1 MIFIVLCHFTGQT
14 DQKPAVEPS
23 SVYRKIV
30 HGSTIPYVRS
40 ELRFI
45 LQLPAME
52 GEVSV
57 LLVITVIIG
66 TVLMTSLLA
75 CYICVFRQ
83 LCCSNDMEL
92 DRSYSQRSSKRTYT
106 LRESTN
112 MAEITNIT
120 SQQTEIEK
128 V

>member
-1 MIFIVLCHFTGQT
+1 
-14 DQKPAVEPS
+14 
-23 SVYRKIV
+23 
-30 HGSTIPYVRS
+30 
-40 ELRFI
+40 
-45 LQLPAME
+45 ME

-83 LCCSNDMEL
+83 LCCSTDMDL

-106 LRESTN
+106 LRDSTN

>member
-1 MIFIVLCHFTGQT
+1 
-14 DQKPAVEPS
+14 
-23 SVYRKIV
+23 
-30 HGSTIPYVRS
+30 
-40 ELRFI
+40 
-45 LQLPAME
+45 ME

-66 TVLMTSLLA
+66 TILMTSLLA

-83 LCCSNDMEL
+83 LCCSRDVDL
-92 DRSYSQRSSKRTYT
+92 DRGYSTRGSKRT
-106 LRESTN
+106 LRDSTN
-112 MAEITNIT
+112 LAEITNIT

>member
-1 MIFIVLCHFTGQT
+1 
-14 DQKPAVEPS
+14 
-23 SVYRKIV
+23 
-30 HGSTIPYVRS
+30 
-40 ELRFI
+40 
-45 LQLPAME
+45 ME
-52 GEVSV
+52 GEVSI

-83 LCCSNDMEL
+83 LCCSADSDL

-106 LRESTN
+106 LRDSTN
-112 MAEITNIT
+112 MVEITNIT
-120 SQQTEIEK
+120 KSELTEIEK

>member
-1 MIFIVLCHFTGQT
+1 
-14 DQKPAVEPS
+14 
-23 SVYRKIV
+23 
-30 HGSTIPYVRS
+30 
-40 ELRFI
+40 
-45 LQLPAME
+45 ME

-66 TVLMTSLLA
+66 TILMTSLLA

-83 LCCSNDMEL
+83 LCCSRDTDL
-92 DRSYSQRSSKRTYT
+92 DRGYSTRGSKRT
-106 LRESTN
+106 LRDSTN

>member
-1 MIFIVLCHFTGQT
+1 
-14 DQKPAVEPS
+14 
-23 SVYRKIV
+23 
-30 HGSTIPYVRS
+30 
-40 ELRFI
+40 
-45 LQLPAME
+45 ME

-66 TVLMTSLLA
+66 TILMTSLLA

-83 LCCSNDMEL
+83 LCCSRDADL
-92 DRSYSQRSSKRTYT
+92 DRNYSARSSKRT
-106 LRESTN
+106 LRDSTN